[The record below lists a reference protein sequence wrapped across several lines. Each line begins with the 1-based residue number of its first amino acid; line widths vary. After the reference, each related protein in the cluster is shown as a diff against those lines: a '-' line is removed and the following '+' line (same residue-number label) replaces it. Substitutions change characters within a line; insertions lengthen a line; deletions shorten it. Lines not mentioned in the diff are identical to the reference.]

1 MLIRHTFLYLPAQ
14 LIGPFTQFVAAL
26 VWTHFMAPDLYGVLT
41 FIFAA
46 QDLAFVFSLSW
57 WSQYTLR
64 YFALLPASERRP
76 YRVAEAAVLAATSLI
91 QAGVAFGALLL
102 LKVEPTF
109 PLAIAAIAY
118 TVTRCV
124 SQHLSERARADHRI
138 FDYTMA
144 QTAGPVAGFG
154 LALLAVI
161 GIGPAPEWALIGY
174 AGAQGLALIWLLRR
188 LHVAALSWPLP
199 RELIRNALG
208 FGLPI
213 VVAGAIGWISLN
225 GIRVVVEHAAGAT
238 ALGLVAVG
246 WGLGQRFT
254 GVAATLVSAASFP
267 LAVRS
272 FASGSRPQAFKQ
284 LAQGGVLLIALV
296 VPATAG
302 LCLLTRPFV
311 ELTVSRSFQDAT
323 MLILP
328 IAAIAGAVRNIRIH
342 FADQVLILMER
353 IDVGIAINV
362 IEAVCVI
369 AGASIGLRLDGLAG
383 AVEGCL
389 VASVIGAVL
398 CFAYVRWKF
407 DFPLPWDNTARV
419 VLAAAIMTAVLMLV
433 PWTDL
438 RIGPAAHIAIESG
451 LGALVYAIAL
461 GCLNPEFI
469 RLGWRQLVT
478 PAAEER

>member
-1 MLIRHTFLYLPAQ
+1 
-14 LIGPFTQFVAAL
+14 
-26 VWTHFMAPDLYGVLT
+26 
-41 FIFAA
+41 
-46 QDLAFVFSLSW
+46 
-57 WSQYTLR
+57 
-64 YFALLPASERRP
+64 
-76 YRVAEAAVLAATSLI
+76 
-91 QAGVAFGALLL
+91 LLL

-109 PLAIAAIAY
+109 PLAIAAIGY
-118 TVTRCV
+118 TVTRCI

-138 FDYTMA
+138 FDYTLA

-161 GIGPAPEWALIGY
+161 GIAPAPEWALIGY
-174 AGAQGLALIWLLRR
+174 ATAQGLALIWLLRR

-284 LAQGGVLLIALV
+284 LAQGGLLLIAIV

-311 ELTVSRSFQDAT
+311 ELTVSRSFQEAT
-323 MLILP
+323 MAILP
-328 IAAIAGAVRNIRIH
+328 LAAIAGGIRNIRIH

-353 IDVGIAINV
+353 IDVGIGINV
-362 IEAVCVI
+362 VEAVCVI
-369 AGASIGLRLDGLAG
+369 AFAWVGLYLGGLAG

-389 VASVIGAVL
+389 VASAIGAAL
-398 CFAYVRWKF
+398 CFGYIKWKF
-407 DFPLPWDNTARV
+407 DFPLPWASTAHV
-419 VLAAAIMTAVLMLV
+419 FLAAAIMVAVLMLV
-433 PWTDL
+433 PWADL
-438 RIGPAAHIAIESG
+438 RLSLIARIALEGG
-451 LGALVYAIAL
+451 LGVLLYAIAL
-461 GCLNPEFI
+461 GCLNPEYA
-469 RLGWRQLVT
+469 RLGWRQLVA

>member
-14 LIGPFTQFVAAL
+14 LIGPFVQFVAAL

-41 FIFAA
+41 FIFAV

-64 YFALLPASERRP
+64 YFALLRPAERQP
-76 YRVAEAAVLAATSLI
+76 YRTAESAVLAITSLI
-91 QAGVAFGALLL
+91 QAAVAVGALILL
-102 LKVEPTF
+102 RVELSF
-109 PLAIAAIAY
+109 FLVFAAIAF
-118 TVTRCV
+118 TATRCMT
-124 SQHLSERARADHRI
+124 QHLSERARSEHRI
-138 FDYTMA
+138 FDYTVG
-144 QTAGPVAGFG
+144 QTVGPVAGFG
-154 LALLAVI
+154 LALAAVV
-161 GIGPAPEWALIGY
+161 GIAPTAEWALVGY
-174 AGAQGLALIWLLRR
+174 AGAQAVTLIWLLRR
-188 LHVAALSWPLP
+188 LHVARVSWPLP
-199 RELIRNALG
+199 REVIRTALG

-272 FASGSRPQAFKQ
+272 FASGSRGEAFRQ

-311 ELTVSRSFQDAT
+311 ELTVSRSFQEAT
-323 MLILP
+323 MAILP
-328 IAAIAGAVRNIRIH
+328 LAAIAGGIRNIRIH

-362 IEAVCVI
+362 VEAICVI
-369 AGASIGLRLDGLAG
+369 AGAWIGLRLGGLPG

-389 VASVIGAVL
+389 VASAIGAAL
-398 CFAYVRWKF
+398 CFAYIRWKF
-407 DFPLPWDNTARV
+407 DFPLPWGRAGRV
-419 VLAAAIMTAVLMLV
+419 GLASAIMVAALLLV
-433 PWTDL
+433 PWDKL
-438 RIGPAAHIAIESG
+438 HVGAAMRIAIESG
-451 LGALVYAIAL
+451 FGVLVYAIAL
-461 GCLNPEFI
+461 GCLEPEFI
-469 RLGWRQLVT
+469 RIGWRQLVA
-478 PAAEER
+478 PIAEER

>member
-14 LIGPFTQFVAAL
+14 LIGPFVQFVAAL
-26 VWTHFMAPDLYGVLT
+26 VWTHFMAPDVYGVLT

-64 YFALLPASERRP
+64 YFGALSATERQP
-76 YRVAEAAVLAATSLI
+76 YRRAEAAVLAGTSLI
-91 QAGVAFGALLL
+91 QAAVAFAAFIVLR
-102 LKVEPTF
+102 VEPSF
-109 PLAIAAIAY
+109 VLAFAAIAF
-118 TVTRCV
+118 TVTRCIG
-124 SQHLSERARADHRI
+124 QHLSERARSEHRI
-138 FDYTMA
+138 FDYTVG
-144 QTAGPVAGFG
+144 QTVGPVAGFG
-154 LALLAVI
+154 IALLAVI
-161 GIGPAPEWALIGY
+161 GIAPAPEWALLGY
-174 AGAQGLALIWLLRR
+174 ASAQALALIWLWRR
-188 LHVAALSWPLP
+188 LHVAAVTWPLP
-199 RELIRNALG
+199 RDIIRNALR

-267 LAVRS
+267 LAVKS
-272 FASGSRPQAFKQ
+272 FASGSRVEAFRQ

-311 ELTVSRSFQDAT
+311 ELTVSRSFQEAT

-328 IAAIAGAVRNIRIH
+328 LAAVAGGIRNIRIH
-342 FADQVLILMER
+342 FADQVLILTER
-353 IDVGIAINV
+353 IDIGIWINV
-362 IEAVCVI
+362 VEAICVI
-369 AGASIGLRLDGLAG
+369 AGAWIGLELGGLAG

-389 VASVIGAVL
+389 VASAVGAAL
-398 CFAYVRWKF
+398 CFTYIRQKF
-407 DFPLPWDNTARV
+407 DFPLPWADTGRV
-419 VLAAAIMTAVLMLV
+419 FLATAIMLIVLILV
-433 PWTDL
+433 PWDKL
-438 RIGPAAHIAIESG
+438 RIGPAVHIALESG
-451 LGALVYAIAL
+451 LGVLLYAVALVW
-461 GCLNPEFI
+461 LNPEYARI
-469 RLGWRQLVT
+469 GWRQLVA

>member
-14 LIGPFTQFVAAL
+14 LVGPFVQFVAAL
-26 VWTHFMAPDLYGVLT
+26 VWTHFMAPDLYGILT

-64 YFALLPASERRP
+64 YFALLPGKERQR
-76 YRVAEAAVLAATSLI
+76 YRAAESAVLAATSLI
-91 QAGVAFGALLL
+91 QAVVALGALILL
-102 LKVEPTF
+102 RIEPSI
-109 PLAIAAIAY
+109 PLVFAAIAF
-118 TVTRCV
+118 TVTRCIT
-124 SQHLSERARADHRI
+124 QHLSERARSEHQI
-138 FDYTMA
+138 FDYTVG
-144 QTAGPVAGFG
+144 QTAGPVAGFA
-154 LALLAVI
+154 LALAAVI
-161 GIGPAPEWALIGY
+161 GIAPTPEWALIGY
-174 AGAQGLALIWLLRR
+174 ASAQALALIWLLRR
-188 LHVAALSWPLP
+188 LHVAPVSWPLP
-199 RELIRNALG
+199 RQVIRNALG

-267 LAVRS
+267 LAVKS
-272 FASGSRPQAFKQ
+272 FASGSRAEAFRQ

-302 LCLLTRPFV
+302 LCLLTGPFV
-311 ELTVSRSFQDAT
+311 ELTVSRSFQEAT

-328 IAAIAGAVRNIRIH
+328 LAAIAGGIRNIRIH

-362 IEAVCVI
+362 VEAVCVI
-369 AGASIGLRLDGLAG
+369 AGSWIGLRLGGLAG

-389 VASVIGAVL
+389 VASAIGAAL
-398 CFAYVRWKF
+398 CFGYIRWKF
-407 DFPLPWDNTARV
+407 DFPLPWANTARV
-419 VLAAAIMTAVLMLV
+419 FLAAAIMVGVLMLV
-433 PWTDL
+433 PWSNFRVGL
-438 RIGPAAHIAIESG
+438 VMHIVLEGG
-451 LGALVYAIAL
+451 LGFLVYAIVL
-461 GCLNPEFI
+461 GCLNPEYARI
-469 RLGWRQLVT
+469 GWRQLVA
-478 PAAEER
+478 PAAGE

>member
-14 LIGPFTQFVAAL
+14 LIGPFVQFVAAL

-64 YFALLPASERRP
+64 YFGALPAAERQP
-76 YRVAEAAVLAATSLI
+76 YRRAEAAVLVSTSLI
-91 QAGVAFGALLL
+91 QAAVAFGALIVLRAE
-102 LKVEPTF
+102 VSPI
-109 PLAIAAIAY
+109 LAFAAIAF
-118 TVTRCV
+118 TITRCIG
-124 SQHLSERARADHRI
+124 QHLSERARSDHRI
-138 FDYTMA
+138 FDYTIG
-144 QTAGPVAGFG
+144 QTVGPVAGFG
-154 LALLAVI
+154 IALLAVT
-161 GIGPAPEWALIGY
+161 GIGPAPEWALLGY
-174 AGAQGLALIWLLRR
+174 ASAQALALIWLWRR
-188 LHVAALSWPLP
+188 LHVAAVTWPLP
-199 RELIRNALG
+199 RDIIRNALG

-213 VVAGAIGWISLN
+213 VIAGAIGWISLN

-267 LAVRS
+267 LAVKS
-272 FASGSRPQAFKQ
+272 FVSGSRFEAFRQ

-311 ELTVSRSFQDAT
+311 ELTVSRSFQETT
-323 MLILP
+323 MVILP
-328 IAAIAGAVRNIRIH
+328 LAAIAGGIRNIRIH

-353 IDVGIAINV
+353 IDVGIWINV
-362 IEAVCVI
+362 VEAGCVI
-369 AGASIGLRLDGLAG
+369 AGAWIGLYLGGLPG

-389 VASVIGAVL
+389 VASAIGAAL
-398 CFAYVRWKF
+398 CFAYIRWKF
-407 DFPLPWDNTARV
+407 DFPLPWANTARIF
-419 VLAAAIMTAVLMLV
+419 LASAIMVAVLLLV
-433 PWTDL
+433 PWPGMHISL
-438 RIGPAAHIAIESG
+438 AVRIGLESA
-451 LGALVYAIAL
+451 LGAIVYAIAL
-461 GCLNPEFI
+461 GCLEPEFI
-469 RLGWRQLVT
+469 RIGWRQLVT
-478 PAAEER
+478 AAAEER

>member
-14 LIGPFTQFVAAL
+14 LLGPFVQFVAAL

-64 YFALLPASERRP
+64 YLAVLSPDERRR
-76 YRVAEAAVLAATSLI
+76 YAVAEAGVLALTSLI
-91 QAGVAFGALLL
+91 QAAIAVAALLVLRTELSL
-102 LKVEPTF
+102 LMVF
-109 PLAIAAIAY
+109 AAIAF
-118 TVTRCV
+118 TATRSI

-138 FDYTMA
+138 FDYTVG
-144 QTAGPVAGFG
+144 QTVGPVAGFAI
-154 LALLAVI
+154 ALLAVI
-161 GIGPAPEWALIGY
+161 GIAPAPEWALLGY
-174 AGAQGLALIWLLRR
+174 ASAQGIALIWLIGR
-188 LHVAALSWPLP
+188 LHVARVSWPLP
-199 RELIRNALG
+199 RDIIRAALG

-213 VVAGAIGWISLN
+213 VIAGAIGWISLN

-254 GVAATLVSAASFP
+254 SVAATLVAAASFP
-267 LAVRS
+267 LAVKS
-272 FASGSRPQAFKQ
+272 FAAGSRAGAYRQ
-284 LAQGGVLLIALV
+284 LSQGGVLLIALV

-311 ELTVSRSFQDAT
+311 ELTVSHSFQEAT
-323 MLILP
+323 MVILP
-328 IAAIAGAVRNIRIH
+328 LAAIAGAIRNIRIH

-353 IDVGIAINV
+353 IDVGIAIN
-362 IEAVCVI
+362 IAEAFCVI
-369 AGASIGLRLDGLAG
+369 LGAWIGLRLGGLPG

-389 VASVIGAVL
+389 VGSVLGAVL
-398 CFAYVRWKF
+398 CFRYIHREF
-407 DFPLPWDNTARV
+407 EFPLPWANTARV
-419 VLAAAIMTAVLMLV
+419 FLATAVMVAVLMLV
-433 PWTDL
+433 PWTNL
-438 RIGPAAHIAIESG
+438 RISPVMQIVAESV
-451 LGALVYAIAL
+451 LGVVIYAVVLV
-461 GCLNPEFI
+461 CLNPEFA
-469 RLGWRQLVT
+469 RLGWQQLFT

>member
-14 LIGPFTQFVAAL
+14 LIGPFVQFVAAL
-26 VWTHFMAPDLYGVLT
+26 VWTHFMTPDLYGVLT

-64 YFALLPASERRP
+64 YFALLAPAERQP
-76 YRVAEAAVLAATSLI
+76 YRTAESAVLASTALI
-91 QAGVAFGALLL
+91 QAGVALGALILLRVEPSLPLAFGA
-102 LKVEPTF
+102 
-109 PLAIAAIAY
+109 IAFTI
-118 TVTRCV
+118 TRCI
-124 SQHLSERARADHRI
+124 SQHVSERARSEHRI
-138 FDYTMA
+138 FDYTVG
-144 QTAGPVAGFG
+144 QTVGPVAGFA

-161 GIGPAPEWALIGY
+161 GIAPTPEWALIGY
-174 AGAQGLALIWLLRR
+174 ATAQGLALIWLLRR
-188 LHVAALSWPLP
+188 LHVARVSWPVPRDVIRTALS
-199 RELIRNALG
+199 

-213 VVAGAIGWISLN
+213 VIAGAIGWISLN

-272 FASGSRPQAFKQ
+272 FASGSRKDAFRQ

-302 LCLLTRPFV
+302 LCLLTKPFV
-311 ELTVSRSFQDAT
+311 ELTVSRSFQEAT
-323 MLILP
+323 MMILP
-328 IAAIAGAVRNIRIH
+328 LAAIAGGIRNIRIH

-353 IDVGIAINV
+353 IDVGIMINV
-362 IEAVCVI
+362 VEAVCVI
-369 AGASIGLRLDGLAG
+369 AGAWIGLHLGGLPG

-389 VASVIGAVL
+389 VASAIGAAL
-398 CFAYVRWKF
+398 CFGYIWWKF
-407 DFPLPWDNTARV
+407 DFPLPWANTARV
-419 VLAAAIMTAVLMLV
+419 FLAAGIMVAVLMLI
-433 PWTDL
+433 PWDKL
-438 RIGPAAHIAIESG
+438 HIGSTMHIALESA
-451 LGALVYAIAL
+451 LGMLVYAVAL
-461 GCLNPEFI
+461 GCLEPEFI
-469 RLGWRQLVT
+469 RIGWRQLVT
-478 PAAEER
+478 PIAEER

>member
-14 LIGPFTQFVAAL
+14 LIGPFVQFAAAL

-64 YFALLPASERRP
+64 YFGALSASERQP
-76 YRVAEAAVLAATSLI
+76 YRKAEAAVLVSTSLI
-91 QAGVAFGALLL
+91 QAAVAFGSLLL
-102 LKVEPTF
+102 LRVEPSF
-109 PLAIAAIAY
+109 VLAFAAIVF
-118 TVTRCV
+118 TITRCIG
-124 SQHLSERARADHRI
+124 QHLSERARSEHRI
-138 FDYTMA
+138 FDYTIG
-144 QTAGPVAGFG
+144 QTVGPVAGFG
-154 LALLAVI
+154 IALLAVI
-161 GIGPAPEWALIGY
+161 GIAPAPEWALLGY
-174 AGAQGLALIWLLRR
+174 ASAQTLALIWLWRR
-188 LHVAALSWPLP
+188 LHVAAVTWPLP
-199 RELIRNALG
+199 RDIIPNALR

-272 FASGSRPQAFKQ
+272 FASGSRAEAFHQ

-302 LCLLTRPFV
+302 LCLLTQPFV
-311 ELTVSRSFQDAT
+311 ELTVSRSFQEAT
-323 MLILP
+323 MVILP
-328 IAAIAGAVRNIRIH
+328 LAAIAGGIRNIRIH
-342 FADQVLILMER
+342 FADQVLILTER
-353 IDVGIAINV
+353 IDVGIVINV
-362 IEAVCVI
+362 VEAVCVI
-369 AGASIGLRLDGLAG
+369 AGAWIGLRFGGLAG
-383 AVEGCL
+383 AVEGCV
-389 VASVIGAVL
+389 VASAVGAAL
-398 CFAYVRWKF
+398 CFAYIKWKF
-407 DFPLPWDNTARV
+407 DFPLPWGSTARV
-419 VLAAAIMTAVLMLV
+419 FLASAIMVAVLLFV
-433 PWTDL
+433 PWATL
-438 RIGPAAHIAIESG
+438 HSGPAIRIALESA

-461 GCLNPEFI
+461 GCLEPDFI
-469 RLGWRQLVT
+469 RIGWRQLVA
-478 PAAEER
+478 PVAEER

>member
-64 YFALLPASERRP
+64 YFALLPASERQP
-76 YRVAEAAVLAATSLI
+76 YRVAEASVLAFTSLI
-91 QAGVAFGALLL
+91 QAGVAYTALLVL
-102 LKVEPTF
+102 NVEPTL
-109 PLAIAAIAY
+109 PLALAAITY
-118 TVTRCV
+118 TVTRCI
-124 SQHLSERARADHRI
+124 SQHLSERARAGHRI
-138 FDYTMA
+138 FDYTIG

-161 GIGPAPEWALIGY
+161 GIAPTPEWALIGY
-174 AGAQGLALIWLLRR
+174 ASAQALALIWLLRR
-188 LHVAALSWPLP
+188 LHVASVSWPLP

-225 GIRVVVEHAAGAT
+225 GIRVIVEHAAGAT

-272 FASGSRPQAFKQ
+272 FASGSRAEAFHQ

-311 ELTVSRSFQDAT
+311 ELTVSRSFQEVT
-323 MLILP
+323 MVILP
-328 IAAIAGAVRNIRIH
+328 LAAIAGGIRNIRIH

-369 AGASIGLRLDGLAG
+369 AGAWIGLSLGGLAG

-389 VASVIGAVL
+389 AASVVGAAL

-407 DFPLPWDNTARV
+407 DFPLPWADTARIF
-419 VLAAAIMTAVLMLV
+419 LAAAIMVVALLLV
-433 PWTDL
+433 PWTNL
-438 RIGPAAHIAIESG
+438 RLGPLAHIVLESG
-451 LGALVYAIAL
+451 LGALLYAGAL
-461 GCLNPEFI
+461 VCLNPGYA
-469 RLGWRQLVT
+469 RLGWRQLVA

>member
-14 LIGPFTQFVAAL
+14 LIGPFVQFVAAL

-64 YFALLPASERRP
+64 YFALLSTTERQP
-76 YRVAEAAVLAATSLI
+76 YRIAEAAVLAATSLI
-91 QAGVAFGALLL
+91 QAGVAFGALILL
-102 LKVEPTF
+102 NVEPTF
-109 PLAIAAIAY
+109 LLALAAIAY
-118 TVTRCV
+118 TVTRCI

-138 FDYTMA
+138 FDYTVG

-161 GIGPAPEWALIGY
+161 GIAPAPEWALIGY
-174 AGAQGLALIWLLRR
+174 AGAQAVALIWLLRR
-188 LHVAALSWPLP
+188 LRVAALSWPLP
-199 RELIRNALG
+199 RELIRNAFG

-213 VVAGAIGWISLN
+213 VIAGAIGWISLN
-225 GIRVVVEHAAGAT
+225 GIRVIVEHAAGAT

-272 FASGSRPQAFKQ
+272 FASGSRAEAFHQ

-311 ELTVSRSFQDAT
+311 ELTVSRSFQEAT

-328 IAAIAGAVRNIRIH
+328 LAAMAGGIRNIRIH

-362 IEAVCVI
+362 VEAICVI
-369 AGASIGLRLDGLAG
+369 AGAWIGLYLGGLAG
-383 AVEGCL
+383 AVEGCV
-389 VASVIGAVL
+389 VASVIGAAL
-398 CFAYVRWKF
+398 CFAYIRWKF
-407 DFPLPWDNTARV
+407 EFPLPWGSTARV
-419 VLAAAIMTAVLMLV
+419 FLATAIMVAVLLFV
-433 PWTDL
+433 PWANL
-438 RIGPAAHIAIESG
+438 HIGPAVRIALESG
-451 LGALVYAIAL
+451 LGAIVYAIAL
-461 GCLNPEFI
+461 GCLEPDFI
-469 RLGWRQLVT
+469 RIGWRQLVT
-478 PAAEER
+478 PVAEER

>member
-14 LIGPFTQFVAAL
+14 LIGPFVQFVAAL

-64 YFALLPASERRP
+64 YFALLPPADRQP
-76 YRVAEAAVLAATSLI
+76 YRTAESAVLVSTALI
-91 QAGVAFGALLL
+91 QAAVAIGALVLL
-102 LKVEPTF
+102 RVEPTV
-109 PLAIAAIAY
+109 PLVLGAVAF
-118 TVTRCV
+118 TVTRCIT
-124 SQHLSERARADHRI
+124 QHLSERARSEHRI
-138 FDYTMA
+138 FDYTVG
-144 QTAGPVAGFG
+144 QTVGPVAGFG

-161 GIGPAPEWALIGY
+161 GIAPTPECALIGY
-174 AGAQGLALIWLLRR
+174 AGAQAAALIWLLPR
-188 LHVAALSWPLP
+188 LHVARVSWPLP
-199 RELIRNALG
+199 GDIIQTALG

-213 VVAGAIGWISLN
+213 VIAGAIGWISLN

-272 FASGSRPQAFKQ
+272 FASGSRNDAFRQ

-296 VPATAG
+296 LPATAG

-311 ELTVSRSFQDAT
+311 ELTVSRSFQEAT
-323 MLILP
+323 MIILP
-328 IAAIAGAVRNIRIH
+328 LAAIAGGVRNIRIH

-353 IDVGIAINV
+353 IDVGIVINV

-369 AGASIGLRLDGLAG
+369 AGAWTGLHLGGLAG

-389 VASVIGAVL
+389 VASVIGAAL
-398 CFAYVRWKF
+398 CFGYIRWKF
-407 DFPLPWDNTARV
+407 AFPLPWSSAGRIF
-419 VLAAAIMTAVLMLV
+419 LASAIMVAALLLV
-433 PWTDL
+433 PWETL
-438 RIGPAAHIAIESG
+438 HIGSAVRIALEGG
-451 LGALVYAIAL
+451 LGVIVYAVAL
-461 GCLNPEFI
+461 GCLEPQFI
-469 RLGWRQLVT
+469 RIGWRQLVT
-478 PAAEER
+478 PVAEER

>member
-14 LIGPFTQFVAAL
+14 LIGPVAQFVAAL

-64 YFALLPASERRP
+64 YLALLPATDRQP
-76 YRVAEAAVLAATSLI
+76 YRVAEAAVLAATALM
-91 QAGVAFGALLL
+91 QAGIAFGALILL
-102 LKVEPTF
+102 RVEPTF
-109 PLAIAAIAY
+109 GLAAAAIAY
-118 TVTRCV
+118 TVTRCIG
-124 SQHLSERARADHRI
+124 QHLSERARAESRI
-138 FDYTMA
+138 FDYTIA
-144 QTAGPVAGFG
+144 QTAAPVAGFA
-154 LALLAVI
+154 LALVAVM
-161 GIGPAPEWALIGY
+161 GIAPAPEWALAGY
-174 AGAQGLALIWLLRR
+174 AVAQVVALIWLWRR
-188 LHVAALSWPLP
+188 LRVAPVSWPLP
-199 RELIRNALG
+199 RQLIRDALG

-254 GVAATLVSAASFP
+254 GVAATLVSAAAFP
-267 LAVRS
+267 LAVKS
-272 FASGSRPQAFKQ
+272 FASGSRAAAFAQ
-284 LAQGGVLLIALV
+284 LSQGGVLLIALV

-311 ELTVSRSFQDAT
+311 ELTVSQAFQEAT
-323 MLILP
+323 ILILP
-328 IAAIAGAVRNIRIH
+328 LAAIAGAIRNIRIH

-353 IDVGIAINV
+353 VDVGIAINL

-369 AGASIGLRLDGLAG
+369 AGAWIGFEVAGLTG
-383 AVEGCL
+383 AVAGCA
-389 VASVIGAVL
+389 VAFTIGAVL
-398 CFAYVRWKF
+398 CFVYVRVKLQ
-407 DFPLPWDNTARV
+407 FPLPWDKAARV
-419 VLAAAIMTAVLMLV
+419 IVAAAIMTAALVLV
-433 PWTDL
+433 PWSNL
-438 RIGPAAHIAIESG
+438 RLALAVRLVLESAF
-451 LGALVYAIAL
+451 GALIYALVL
-461 GCLNPEFI
+461 GWLNPDFA
-469 RLGWRQLVT
+469 RRGWRQLVE